1 MMKTSPKTLQIF
13 LPEGNPAG
21 IRVAELT
28 TRIVQAVAVPRTR
41 LGEFFE
47 RDESKHIGVYFLFGG
62 DDETTKPL
70 AYIGQTED
78 LKQRLKKHDSTKEFW
93 NLAVIIISRTH
104 SFTQA
109 HIRWLEWHSIRMA
122 SEANRYRLDNGNA
135 GSEPFVTEPIR
146 ADLEEIFE
154 TASLLLESL
163 SFPLFDP
170 LIERHSPTKQEQD
183 LWYIKA
189 AGVDATATFTADGIV
204 VHKGSKARMKFTQ
217 SAQDSFFAKR
227 RERMIQDGIL
237 VEQDG
242 SYLFTED
249 YPFNSPSG
257 AAAIVRAR
265 HSNGWIEW
273 KNKAGQTMK
282 EVKRSDDDE

>member
-1 MMKTSPKTLQIF
+1 MKTSPKTLQIF
-13 LPEGNPAG
+13 LPEGDAAG

-41 LGEFFE
+41 LKEFFE
-47 RDESKHIGVYFLFGG
+47 RAESRHIGVYYLFGG
-62 DDETTKPL
+62 DDESTKPI

-78 LKQRLKKHDSTKEFW
+78 LKQRLKNHDSNKEFW
-93 NLAVIIISRTH
+93 NLAIIVISRTH

-109 HIRWLEWHSIRMA
+109 HIRWLEWHSIRLA
-122 SEANRYRLDNGNA
+122 NEAKRFRLDNGNA

-170 LIERHSPTKQEQD
+170 LIERLSMRQKEQD
-183 LWYIKA
+183 LWHINA
-189 AGVDATATFTADGIV
+189 TGVSATATFTTDGIV
-204 VHKGSKARMKFTQ
+204 VHKGSIARLKMSR
-217 SAQDSFFAKR
+217 SAENSFFDKR

-237 VEQDG
+237 IEKDG
-242 SYLFTED
+242 GYLFTED
-249 YPFNSPSG
+249 YPFKSPSG

-273 KNKAGQTMK
+273 KNKSGQTLK
-282 EVKRSDDDE
+282 EVKRSDADE